1 MPLMILRAQAN
12 VHVAAIMRRSI
23 LWLVTAAALSVS
35 ACSSDPA
42 PVPPAEL
49 TSFNSEVRLLRI
61 WSAKVGD
68 AGRGVF
74 EPLVVGDQVIAANA
88 RGVVTAFAKDSGVRG
103 WKREL
108 GTRLVSGVG
117 GASGQIFVS
126 DVEAI
131 VHAIDPANGEEQW
144 QAQASSEVLVPVVSG
159 FGVAAVRSADGR
171 VAILDPEDG
180 TERWSESNTPPA
192 LTLNGYS
199 RPLLLDGGV
208 LLGLDDGRMLA
219 LNMANG
225 DTIWETVLS
234 VPTGRSEV
242 ERLVD
247 IDAEFAIDDEGIY
260 VANYQGKAARLEP
273 ARGQI
278 VWSTPVSA
286 GSGIALDDS
295 GLIVVDEDDNVIKLD
310 KESGEQLWLNDTM
323 LRRSL
328 SPPAFTPEG
337 DILLGDVEG
346 YLHVLDTN
354 TGAEIG
360 RSRPSSS
367 AIKSR
372 PVLVEDTV
380 YIQASDGIVA
390 AFRVTR

>member
-1 MPLMILRAQAN
+1 MQFMAN
-12 VHVAAIMRRSI
+12 MKKSS
-23 LWLVTAAALSVS
+23 LWLIAAAALAIS

-42 PVPPAEL
+42 PIPPAEL
-49 TSFNSEVRLLRI
+49 TSFDSEVRLLRI

-74 EPLVVGDQVIAANA
+74 EPLVVNDQVIAANA
-88 RGVVTAFAKDSGVRG
+88 RGVVSAFAKDSGVRA
-103 WKREL
+103 WRREL

-117 GASGQIFVS
+117 GSSEQVFVS
-126 DVEAI
+126 DVNAK
-131 VHAIDPANGEEQW
+131 VHAIDPSNGQEQW

-171 VAILDPEDG
+171 VAVLDPEDG
-180 TERWSESNTPPA
+180 SERWSESNTPPA

-199 RPLLLDGGV
+199 RPLLLDGGI

-225 DTIWETVLS
+225 QTIWETVLS
-234 VPTGRSEV
+234 VPSGRSEV

-278 VWSTPVSA
+278 IWSTPVSA
-286 GSGIALDDS
+286 GAGIALDDS
-295 GLIVVDEDDNVIKLD
+295 GLIVVDENDHVIKFD
-310 KESGEQLWLNDTM
+310 KESGDQLWINDTM
-323 LRRSL
+323 PRRGL

-346 YLHVLDTN
+346 YLHVLDAD
-354 TGAEIG
+354 TGVGIG
-360 RSRPSSS
+360 RNRPSS
-367 AIKSR
+367 APIKSR
-372 PVLVEDTV
+372 PLLVEDTI